1 MLLDNAPSHPP
12 SEDLKTNDGM
22 IFVMFMPPNV
32 TSIIQPMDQ
41 NILRLTKL
49 HYRNSL
55 LGSVVAGSKAMG
67 DALKKVTLKDAIL
80 HLAAAWE
87 KITPQ
92 IIEKCWHIILS
103 KPSNMTEDDDDNDD
117 LPLSILQQKLKDDTT
132 DAVVSETI
140 TLLQALEPVS

>member
-1 MLLDNAPSHPP
+1 
-12 SEDLKTNDGM
+12 
-22 IFVMFMPPNV
+22 
-32 TSIIQPMDQ
+32 MDQ